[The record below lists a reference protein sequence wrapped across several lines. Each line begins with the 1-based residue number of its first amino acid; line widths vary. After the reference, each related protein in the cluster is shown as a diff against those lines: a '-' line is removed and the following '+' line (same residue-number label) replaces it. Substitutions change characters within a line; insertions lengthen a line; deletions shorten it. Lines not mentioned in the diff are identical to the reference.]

1 MKVERIFKKDIAREI
16 KGVIKVGQ
24 EADMDV
30 RQELDEYVVTDELR
44 GHLVYFFKQYLKSL
58 NVPTDQM
65 GVWISGFFGSGKSHF
80 LKILSYLLDSSLEV
94 EGKNAVAFFEDKLDN
109 EDLLKQMHQVAD
121 APSDVI
127 LFNIAS
133 KSEDDNGDSKLSIV
147 KVFNKVF
154 NEKLGYSASI
164 PWVAQLEEILDDKN
178 QYTDFKKVFQEKSD
192 LAWEDAREEIYYN
205 EDTIVETLV
214 EVANMSEES
223 ARRWIENGEESY
235 EISIDSF
242 AKRIKKYVSKK
253 PNDYHL
259 VFLADEMGQFVSDD
273 VHRMLDLQTVVED
286 LGKYTLGKVWVI
298 VTSQQDIVELEKDIH
313 SSHDFSKIQGR
324 FNTRLSLSSAN
335 ADEVI
340 KKRLLEKNDAG
351 KDALQLLY
359 TSDIQAS
366 LRNKI
371 SFSDGTVSLKN
382 YDSLKNFIEF
392 YPMIPYQLDLLQQVF
407 TKISE
412 NSLAGKHFAKGERN
426 LLGATQ
432 YAALKYG
439 DKELGIL
446 IPFQTFY
453 GHLDQGFDYSVRAT
467 IIKAQSTP
475 TLQTFDVEVL
485 KVLYLIRYLKTV
497 PSTVENLTTLMLD
510 ELDADRLKLTE
521 DITAALD
528 RLTKEYLVQR
538 TGLEYLFLTNEEQD
552 INREI
557 NHMDIPTSKMQSYI
571 GEMIYDTV
579 LELKKYKYVP
589 FEEKKIV
596 AYDFDCAKWIDESAR
611 GNATAEIGIHVVT
624 PYSDDYRNRE
634 TLQQLSTR
642 ENRLVIA
649 LGDSGTF
656 YDDTMM
662 LLKIN
667 EYLRSQSSK
676 QNSGIKRE
684 IIDRKSNERND
695 LMKSVERQV
704 RETVQNATYYINGSE
719 VSLAGNPTTKVDQGL
734 HDVVENVYLK
744 IKYINKFYDR
754 DDFSGVISQGQINF
768 MHDNSDDPNRLA
780 TDALEQY
787 IEQHTE
793 RKMITSLFEIIQVFG
808 KEPYG
813 WREDDILVSLIRLLK
828 DEKILF
834 KSSGN
839 VMNIHDVMFPRTIK
853 QNPSQAKIMVEKR
866 KVIGEELIR
875 NAKTVAKEMYGKNL
889 VSEKEDD
896 LKEETMRLF
905 IGTQKA
911 MANLLDEYRH
921 RSYPGEKEIEALL
934 QTLKEILKYQDADQF
949 FRCLYDKRDEL
960 LDLHDDIQPV
970 QSFFE
975 SQKPIFDTS
984 YQLRKRYES
993 DQDLL
998 QTSEAKAAGRRI
1010 SEILAMSM
1018 PYNFIKELP
1027 DLNMQYEQAL
1037 LSELENG
1044 SEPLLE
1050 AIKLKVATLEE
1061 TVCSMEALRAKFEPL
1076 IKERFTLLKS
1086 KVVTAKTL
1094 TELYS
1099 YQSQIELLTQQLSTQ
1114 INGFIASENERL
1126 ERERKHKVDE
1136 DEKVTGETKTAGT
1149 DPDSTTNPSS
1159 KQSELVHKNNLIPM
1173 NYTKIET
1180 EEELNA
1186 LLVVIHNELEKVLEQ
1201 GKTIRFI

>member
-24 EADMDV
+24 EAENDV

-44 GHLVYFFKQYLKSL
+44 GHFVYFFKQYLKSL

-80 LKILSYLLDSSLEV
+80 LKILSYLLDSNLEV
-94 EGKNAVAFFEDKLDN
+94 DGKKAVAFFEDKLDN
-109 EDLLKQMHQVAD
+109 EDLLKQMQQVAD

-164 PWVAQLEEILDDKN
+164 PWVAQMEEILDEKN
-178 QYTDFKKVFQEKSD
+178 QYADFKRVFQEKSD

-205 EDTIVETLV
+205 EDTIVKTLV

-286 LGKYTLGKVWVI
+286 LGKYTIGKVWVI
-298 VTSQQDIVELEKDIH
+298 VTSQQDIDELEKDIH

-371 SFSDGTVSLKN
+371 NFSDGTVSLKN
-382 YDSLKNFIEF
+382 YDSLENFIAF

-432 YAALKYG
+432 YAALEYG
-439 DKELGIL
+439 DKDLGVL

-453 GHLDQGFDYSVRAT
+453 GHLDQGLDYSVRAT

-475 TLQTFDVEVL
+475 TLQAFDVDVL

-521 DITAALD
+521 NIGAALD

-589 FEEKKIV
+589 FAEKKTV

-634 TLQQLSTR
+634 ARQQLSTR

-676 QNSGIKRE
+676 QNSGMKRE

-719 VSLAGNPTTKVDQGL
+719 VSLAGNPTTKMGQGL
-734 HDVVENVYLK
+734 HDVVENMFLK
-744 IKYINKFYDR
+744 IKYITKFYDR
-754 DDFSGVISQGQINF
+754 DDFSNVISQGQINF
-768 MHDNSDDPNRLA
+768 LHDNSDDPNRLA

-787 IEQHTE
+787 IQQHTE
-793 RKMITSLFEIIQVFG
+793 RKMITSLFEIVQAFG
-808 KEPYG
+808 KAPYG

-839 VMNIHDVMFPRTIK
+839 MMNIHDAMFPRTIK

-896 LKEETMRLF
+896 LKEETARLLF
-905 IGTQKA
+905 GTQKE
-911 MANLLDEYRH
+911 MANLLEEYRH
-921 RSYPGEKEIEALL
+921 RHYPGENEINELL
-934 QTLKEILKYQDADQF
+934 QSIKEILKYQDADQF
-949 FRCLYDKRDEL
+949 FRCLYDKCDEL
-960 LDLHDDIQPV
+960 LDLYDDIQPV
-970 QSFFE
+970 KSFFE
-975 SQKPIFDTS
+975 SQKPVFDTS
-984 YQLRKRYES
+984 FKLRKRYEI

-998 QTSEAKAAGRRI
+998 QTAEAKEAGKRI

-1018 PYNFIKELP
+1018 PYDYIKELP

-1037 LSELENG
+1037 LSELDQK

-1050 AIKLKVATLEE
+1050 AIKQKVSTLEDTIAPIE
-1061 TVCSMEALRAKFEPL
+1061 EVRAKFEPL
-1076 IKERFTLLKS
+1076 IKDRFTLLKN
-1086 KVVTAKTL
+1086 KILGAETL
-1094 TELYS
+1094 TDLYS
-1099 YQSQIELLTQQLSTQ
+1099 YSSQIDHLTQQLSTQ
-1114 INGFIASENERL
+1114 INDFISKIQVTPISPISPIPISPVPPIDGEVAPVV
-1126 ERERKHKVDE
+1126 VDP
-1136 DEKVTGETKTAGT
+1136 EKPITKT
-1149 DPDSTTNPSS
+1149 P
-1159 KQSELVHKNNLIPM
+1159 EFVHKNKLIPM
-1173 NYTKIET
+1173 NYEKIET
-1180 EEELNA
+1180 EEQLNELMTA
-1186 LLVVIHNELEKVLEQ
+1186 IHNELEKVLEQ

>member
-1 MKVERIFKKDIAREI
+1 MKIRQLFKKNIAREI

-24 EADMDV
+24 EAENDV
-30 RQELDEYVVTDELR
+30 RQELDEYVVTDELQA
-44 GHLVYFFKQYLKSL
+44 HLVYFFKQYLKSL

-80 LKILSYLLDSSLEV
+80 LKILSYLLDSNLEV
-94 EGKNAVAFFEDKLDN
+94 DGKKAVAFFEDKFDN
-109 EDLLKQMHQVAD
+109 DDLLKQMQQVAN
-121 APSDVI
+121 APSDII

-133 KSEDDNGDSKLSIV
+133 KAKDDNGNSKLSIV

-164 PWVAQLEEILDDKN
+164 PWVAQLEEILDENN
-178 QYTDFKKVFQEKSD
+178 QYDDFKRTFQQKSELD
-192 LAWEDAREEIYYN
+192 WEDAREEIYYN
-205 EDTIVETLV
+205 EDMIVETLV
-214 EVANMSEES
+214 EVANMSSES
-223 ARRWIENGEESY
+223 ARRWIEKGEESY

-242 AKRIKKYVSKK
+242 AKRMKKYISRK
-253 PNDYHL
+253 PDDYHL
-259 VFLADEMGQFVSDD
+259 VFMADEMGQFVSDD

-298 VTSQQDIVELEKDIH
+298 VTSQQDIDELEKDIH

-335 ADEVI
+335 ADEVV
-340 KKRLLEKNDAG
+340 KKRILEKNDAG

-371 SFSDGTVSLKN
+371 NFSDGTVSLKN
-382 YDSLKNFIEF
+382 YDSLKKFIEF

-432 YAALKYG
+432 YAALEYG
-439 DKELGIL
+439 EKDLGIL

-453 GHLDQGFDYSVRAT
+453 GHLDQGLDYSVRAT

-475 TLQTFDVEVL
+475 TLQTFDVDVL

-497 PSTVENLTTLMLD
+497 PSTVENITTLMLD

-589 FEEKKIV
+589 FAEKKTV

-676 QNSGIKRE
+676 QNSGNKRE

-719 VSLAGNPTTKVDQGL
+719 VSLAGNPTTKMDQGL
-734 HDVVENVYLK
+734 HDVVENMYLK

-793 RKMITSLFEIIQVFG
+793 RKMITSLFEIVQVFG
-808 KEPYG
+808 KAPYG

-828 DEKILF
+828 DEKIQF

-839 VMNIHDVMFPRTIK
+839 TMNIHDAMFPRTIK
-853 QNPSQAKIMVEKR
+853 QNLSQAKIMVEKR

-875 NAKTVAKEMYGKNL
+875 NAKTIAKEMYGKNL

-905 IGTQKA
+905 VGTQKA

-921 RSYPGEKEIEALL
+921 RNYPGEKEIEALL

-960 LDLHDDIQPV
+960 LDLYDDIQPV

-975 SQKPIFDTS
+975 SQKPVFDTS

-1061 TVCSMEALRAKFEPL
+1061 TVCSMEVLRAKFEPM

-1114 INGFIASENERL
+1114 INAFIASENERL

-1136 DEKVTGETKTAGT
+1136 DEKTTGEINTAGT
-1149 DPDSTTNPSS
+1149 SPDSTTKPSS
-1159 KQSELVHKNNLIPM
+1159 KQSKLIQKNNLIPM

-1186 LLVVIHNELEKVLEQ
+1186 LLIVIHNELEKVLAQ

>member
-1 MKVERIFKKDIAREI
+1 MKIKQLFKKDIAREI

-24 EADMDV
+24 EAENDV
-30 RQELDEYVVTDELR
+30 RQELDEYVVTDELQA
-44 GHLVYFFKQYLKSL
+44 HFVYFFKQYLKSL

-80 LKILSYLLDSSLEV
+80 LKILSYLLDSNLEV
-94 EGKNAVAFFEDKLDN
+94 GGKKAVEFFREKIQDQALLD
-109 EDLLKQMHQVAD
+109 QMQQVAD
-121 APSDVI
+121 APSDII
-127 LFNIAS
+127 LFNTPS

-164 PWVAQLEEILDDKN
+164 PWVAQMEEILDQN
-178 QYTDFKKVFQEKSD
+178 GQYKSFKQVFQAKSE

-205 EDTIVETLV
+205 EDMIVETLV

-223 ARRWIENGEESY
+223 ARRWIDNGEESY
-235 EISIDSF
+235 EISVDSF
-242 AKRIKKYVSKK
+242 AKRIKKYVDKQ
-253 PNDYHL
+253 PADYHL

-273 VHRMLDLQTVVED
+273 VHRMLDLQTIVED

-298 VTSQQDIVELEKDIH
+298 VTSQQDIDELEKDIH
-313 SSHDFSKIQGR
+313 SSQDFSKIQGR

-340 KKRLLEKNDAG
+340 KKRLLEKNDTG
-351 KDALQLLY
+351 KDAVQLLY
-359 TSDIQAS
+359 TSEVKAS

-371 SFSDGTVSLKN
+371 NFSDGTISLKK
-382 YDSLKNFIEF
+382 YDTLKDFSEF

-407 TKISE
+407 TKIRE
-412 NSLAGKHFAKGERN
+412 NSSAGKHFASGERN
-426 LLGATQ
+426 LLGAVQ
-432 YAALKYG
+432 YAALEYAEK
-439 DKELGIL
+439 DLGIL

-453 GHLDQGFDYSVRAT
+453 GHLDQGLDHSVRAT

-475 TLQTFDVEVL
+475 TLQSFDVDVL
-485 KVLYLIRYLKTV
+485 KVLYLIRYLKSV
-497 PSTVENLTTLMLD
+497 PSTVENITTLMLD

-521 DITAALD
+521 NITAALD

-579 LELKKYKYVP
+579 LEMKKYKYVP
-589 FEEKKIV
+589 FAEKKTV

-624 PYSDDYRNRE
+624 PYSDDYRTRE
-634 TLQQLSTR
+634 ELQQLSSR
-642 ENRLVIA
+642 ESRLVIA

-768 MHDNSDDPNRLA
+768 LHDNSDDPNRLA

-787 IEQHTE
+787 IQQHTE
-793 RKMITSLFEIIQVFG
+793 RKMITSLFEIVQVFG
-808 KEPYG
+808 KAPYG

-839 VMNIHDVMFPRTIK
+839 TMNIHDAMFPRTIK

-866 KVIGEELIR
+866 TVIGEELIR
-875 NAKTVAKEMYGKNL
+875 NAKVIAKEMYGKNL
-889 VSEKEDD
+889 VSEKEDE

-905 IGTQKA
+905 VGTQKA
-911 MANLLDEYRH
+911 MANLQEEYRH

-949 FRCLYDKRDEL
+949 FRCLFDKRDEL
-960 LDLHDDIQPV
+960 LDLYDDIQPV

-975 SQKPIFDTS
+975 SQKPVFDTS
-984 YQLRKRYES
+984 FKLRKRYEI
-993 DQDLL
+993 DKDLL
-998 QTSEAKAAGRRI
+998 QTAEAKAAGQRI

-1018 PYNFIKELP
+1018 PYDFIKELP

-1037 LSELENG
+1037 IAELDKE

-1050 AIKLKVATLEE
+1050 VIQQKVATLEDTITAME
-1061 TVCSMEALRAKFEPL
+1061 TVRAKFEPV

-1086 KVVTAKTL
+1086 KILTAETL
-1094 TELYS
+1094 TDLFS
-1099 YQSQIELLTQQLSTQ
+1099 YRSQIDHLTQLLSTQ
-1114 INGFIASENERL
+1114 INDFIS
-1126 ERERKHKVDE
+1126 KIQPKPIPPIPVSPKPPIDGGGGPVVVDP
-1136 DEKVTGETKTAGT
+1136 VTPVTKT
-1149 DPDSTTNPSS
+1149 P
-1159 KQSELVHKNNLIPM
+1159 EFVHKNKLIPL
-1173 NYTKIET
+1173 NFEKIET
-1180 EEELNA
+1180 EAELND
-1186 LLVVIHNELEKVLEQ
+1186 LLAAIHDELEKVLEQ